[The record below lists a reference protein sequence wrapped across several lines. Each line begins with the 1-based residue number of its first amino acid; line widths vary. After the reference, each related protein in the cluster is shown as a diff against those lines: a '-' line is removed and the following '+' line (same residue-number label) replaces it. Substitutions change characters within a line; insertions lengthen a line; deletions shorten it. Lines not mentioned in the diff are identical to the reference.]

1 MRRAIV
7 HGCILLAFSLTVVP
21 GRSQVSVW
29 TGQYDQGRTSANLS
43 ETVLNTSNVNTAQFG
58 LLFTRAVDD
67 YIYAQPLYLP
77 QVTISGAP
85 HNVVYAA
92 TINNSVYAFDAD
104 TPSLSAPLW
113 QVNLG
118 PAAAQ
123 ATHNSLPRCGVL
135 STPVIDI
142 ASGTMYVV
150 ALTEQSSTMSHS
162 LHALDITSGAEKFG
176 GPVTIK
182 ASVAGTGSGSQGGKI
197 AFNSALELQR
207 PALLLLNGV
216 VYMGF
221 ARQKTESVVP
231 FHGWELGYN
240 ATTLKQVF
248 VLNTTPNG
256 NEGGI
261 WMSGRGPAATAGGFT
276 FMTGNGDVGNSN
288 IGESFVRYAT
298 NRSQTGLYT
307 PSNWSDLNTN
317 DYDLGAGGPLL
328 IPGTSLV
335 LGGGKTGLIYLL
347 SISSGGAFSFVESVQ
362 ATPGCSSS
370 SDSSCAQVHSPAF
383 WNLTGSSPPS
393 PSLLYIWASN
403 DTLKAFT
410 FSRGM
415 LGTSPA
421 YQNPMIAGLPGG
433 GALSVSANGVTAGSG
448 ILWAA
453 MSTQDASSAAVPGVL
468 HAFNAANLGAELW
481 NSSMNSADQF
491 GNLAKFAIPVVA
503 NGKVYVATF
512 SNQLAV
518 YGLK

>member
-1 MRRAIV
+1 MRRAA
-7 HGCILLAFSLTVVP
+7 GCLCIGLACGLMVP
-21 GRSQVSVW
+21 ARGQVSVW
-29 TGQYDQGRTSANLS
+29 TGQYDQGRSSANLS
-43 ETVLNTSNVNTAQFG
+43 ETILTTSNVNTSQFG

-77 QVTISGAP
+77 QVTIGGTA
-85 HNVVYAA
+85 HNVVYVA

-104 TPSLSAPLW
+104 SPSLTAPLW
-113 QVNLG
+113 SVNLG
-118 PAAAQ
+118 PAAPQ
-123 ATHNSLPRCGVL
+123 ATHNALPRCGIL
-135 STPVIDI
+135 STPVIEI
-142 ASGTMYVV
+142 SSGTMYVV
-150 ALTEQSSTMSHS
+150 ALTEASSKMSFS
-162 LHALDITSGAEKFG
+162 LHALDITSGAEKLG
-176 GPVTIK
+176 GPVPIK
-182 ASVAGTGSGSQGGKI
+182 ASVTGTGTGSSGGKI
-197 AFNSALELQR
+197 AFNASLELQR

-221 ARQKTESVVP
+221 ARQKTEGVYP
-231 FHGWELGYN
+231 YHGWELGYN

-248 VLNTTPNG
+248 VLNTTANG

-261 WMSGRGPAATAGGFT
+261 WMSGRGPAADAGGFT
-276 FMTGNGDVGNSN
+276 LMTGNGDVGNGD
-288 IGESFVRYAT
+288 IGQSFVRYGT
-298 NRSQTGLYT
+298 NHSQTGLYT
-307 PSNWSDLNTN
+307 PSNWAALNTN

-347 SISSGGAFSFVESVQ
+347 SIGSSGAYTYVQSVQ

-383 WNLTGSSPPS
+383 WSLTGSSPPT
-393 PSLLYIWASN
+393 PSLLYVWASN
-403 DTLKAFT
+403 DVLKAFT
-410 FSRGM
+410 FSGGL

-421 YQNPMIAGLPGG
+421 YQNPMVAGLPGG
-433 GALSVSANGVTAGSG
+433 AALTISANGVTAGSG
-448 ILWAA
+448 ILWAT
-453 MSTQDASSAAVPGVL
+453 MSTEDASSAAVPGVL
-468 HAFNAANLGAELW
+468 HAFNAANVATELW

-512 SNQLAV
+512 SDQLAV